1 MIMEALLPVKVGYD
15 PGDLLRPRHVP
26 LPDLDPGG
34 GGLWLPLTSV
44 QLWQRGADL
53 QELGLKWG
61 VQS

>member
-1 MIMEALLPVKVGYD
+1 MEGLLPVKVGDD
-15 PGDLLRPRHVP
+15 PGDLLRPRHVS

-34 GGLWLPLTSV
+34 GCLWLLLTSV
-44 QLWQRGADL
+44 KLGQRGADL